1 MADTCRQ
8 APGEASTSQ
17 QVDAQDTH
25 VTAAPHAEQQRPMSA
40 AQAEKIVRS
49 WQVSHKAV

>member
-8 APGEASTSQ
+8 APGDASTSQ
-17 QVDAQDTH
+17 QMDAQDLH
-25 VTAAPHAEQQRPMSA
+25 VNVAPHAEQQRPMSA